1 MIFRL
6 ALRLRTIGISAKRV
20 FVTPLPLWVERL
32 LCFRFTWHQ
41 PAAGRMRLRKVTY
54 ESAFNIVGSSRL
66 AVRQPPVL
74 CSELRAQTRSAY
86 AGRGGPAKTHTLYL
100 CSLHVLENTWL
111 CPP

>member
-1 MIFRL
+1 M
-6 ALRLRTIGISAKRV
+6 AKRV

-32 LCFRFTWHQ
+32 LFFRFTWHQ
-41 PAAGRMRLRKVTY
+41 PAAGRMRLRNVTY

-86 AGRGGPAKTHTLYL
+86 AGRRGSRKNTHTLSLFATRSRKYL
-100 CSLHVLENTWL
+100 VMSSIIGILN
-111 CPP
+111 